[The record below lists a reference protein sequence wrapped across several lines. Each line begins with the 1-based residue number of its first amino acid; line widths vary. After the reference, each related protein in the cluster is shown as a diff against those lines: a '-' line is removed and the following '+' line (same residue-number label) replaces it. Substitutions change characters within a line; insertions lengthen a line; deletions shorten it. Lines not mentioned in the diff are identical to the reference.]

1 MTPPTVLIT
10 GAAGHL
16 GRAVAAT
23 FAAQGARRVLLD
35 RNAEALRQAFGADTA
50 QQLCLSADLLDS
62 GSTQQAVQ
70 SALGQM
76 GQIDVLCHLAG
87 GFGMGEPVH
96 ATPSATLAQ
105 KVAPWPRVEVT
116 PIEPPC
122 RLCGSD

>member
-1 MTPPTVLIT
+1 MTIQTVLIT

-35 RNAEALRQAFGADTA
+35 RNADALRQAFGADTA

-87 GFGMGEPVH
+87 GFGAVRE
-96 ATPSATLAQ
+96 
-105 KVAPWPRVEVT
+105 
-116 PIEPPC
+116 
-122 RLCGSD
+122 LCDLILISQGAFGTFDGSSS